1 MRIDY
6 DILQGD
12 TLVIDIQPLDDDDAP
27 VPLAGYTVTVAVEYV
42 NASGA
47 RASWSGSIGSGVVI
61 GDDSI
66 ITCAIPASVTEQMRA
81 DRRADWQM
89 RLTDALGAV
98 QTLAAGR
105 IRVQNSS
112 FV

>member
-12 TLVIDIQPLDDDDAP
+12 TLMIDIQPLDDADAP
-27 VPLAGYTVTVAVEYV
+27 IPLAGYSITVAVEYV
-42 NASGA
+42 NGAGA

-61 GDDSI
+61 GAESI
-66 ITCAIPASVTEQMRA
+66 ITCAVPASVTEQMRA

-89 RLTDALGAV
+89 RLTDANGGV